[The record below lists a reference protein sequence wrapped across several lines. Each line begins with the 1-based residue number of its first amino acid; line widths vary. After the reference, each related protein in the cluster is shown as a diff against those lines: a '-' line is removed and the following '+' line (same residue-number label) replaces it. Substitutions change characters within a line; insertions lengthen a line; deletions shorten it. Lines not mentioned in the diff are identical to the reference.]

1 MAREYVRPELT
12 GEEIMRILGLRPGP
26 LVSRAWKYLIGLQ
39 IEHGKL
45 GRERATAELLA
56 WGEREGI
63 APPGSSSS

>member
-1 MAREYVRPELT
+1 
-12 GEEIMRILGLRPGP
+12 MRILGLRPGP